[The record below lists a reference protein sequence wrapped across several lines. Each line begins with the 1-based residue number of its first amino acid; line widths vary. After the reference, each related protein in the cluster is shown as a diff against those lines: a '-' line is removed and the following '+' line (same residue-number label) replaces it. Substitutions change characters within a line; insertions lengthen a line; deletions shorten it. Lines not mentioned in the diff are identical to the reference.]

1 MGKWDLGLVGFC
13 LIQPKLSKMR
23 RPTVNTR
30 APKAM
35 EPAIRNKPAKG
46 SGPKAEPSGS
56 LSFKEQLK
64 VDSNVDSKSG
74 ISLLSI
80 SSAMDADMSTVRGD
94 PFGKACHQ
102 TICHSL
108 H

>member
-1 MGKWDLGLVGFC
+1 MGLVAGCC
-13 LIQPKLSKMR
+13 LIQPKLRKMR
-23 RPTVNTR
+23 RPAVNRR
-30 APKAM
+30 APSAI
-35 EPAIRNKPAKG
+35 EPEIRNKPAKG

-74 ISLLSI
+74 ISLLSV

-94 PFGKACHQ
+94 PFGNACHQ
-102 TICHSL
+102 TI
-108 H
+108 